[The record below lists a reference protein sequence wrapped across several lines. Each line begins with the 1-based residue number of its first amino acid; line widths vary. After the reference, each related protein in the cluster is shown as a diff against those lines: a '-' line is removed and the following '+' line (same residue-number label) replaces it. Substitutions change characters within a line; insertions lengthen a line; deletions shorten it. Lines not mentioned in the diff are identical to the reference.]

1 MLTIL
6 LLILNP
12 INFINQSNQINRTSV
27 PNDPNDLNHL
37 NQINPSNPINPIN
50 PSNSIAWAED
60 SKKQPTAGPAQPVP
74 AISKHPFRILP
85 LDVSEDYVIGQGD
98 VLEVFVWRNE
108 ELSRQVTVR
117 PDGKISLPL
126 VQDLQAEGLTALQ
139 LQDQI
144 TRKFKQYVQNPTVAV
159 IVSQI
164 NSYKI
169 SVLGKVVQPGVY
181 PITTRTTILE
191 AISLAGGFTEW
202 ANQKKITVI
211 TTQGGQKKKLRVNYK
226 KIISGKDP
234 SQNIT
239 LTRGD
244 TIIVPWRRVIQ
255 MANFKAQKANEILI
269 SNDKKVYNLEERTG
283 QFGENVIDFVKTLPR
298 NVINK
303 ELIGQIVRSGT
314 SIGANYMEAD
324 GAESKKDFRHKIA
337 LCKKESKE
345 TKHWLRISAR
355 ANPNKQDECKK
366 LSNEAQ
372 ELTLIFSSIL
382 LPRKNSDKS
391 S

>member
-1 MLTIL
+1 MKNHFLTLIL
-6 LLILNP
+6 ASLFLILNP
-12 INFINQSNQINRTSV
+12 INFINQSNQ
-27 PNDPNDLNHL
+27 L
-37 NQINPSNPINPIN
+37 NQLNQSNKFNPINLVN
-50 PSNSIAWAED
+50 FSVWAED

-169 SVLGKVVQPGVY
+169 SVLGKVAQPGVY

-244 TIIVPWRRVIQ
+244 TIIVP
-255 MANFKAQKANEILI
+255 
-269 SNDKKVYNLEERTG
+269 
-283 QFGENVIDFVKTLPR
+283 
-298 NVINK
+298 
-303 ELIGQIVRSGT
+303 
-314 SIGANYMEAD
+314 
-324 GAESKKDFRHKIA
+324 
-337 LCKKESKE
+337 
-345 TKHWLRISAR
+345 
-355 ANPNKQDECKK
+355 
-366 LSNEAQ
+366 
-372 ELTLIFSSIL
+372 
-382 LPRKNSDKS
+382 
-391 S
+391 